1 MIKISFKTALL
12 FIILV
17 AATGVAFHLFFNGYV
32 AAAGSQQKE
41 LDRLVDNI
49 GILKIPHV
57 PRPVEIQLKDVY
69 GNTVRLS
76 DLRGKVVFLNF
87 WATWCA
93 ACVVEMPSMEK
104 LHGRLKD
111 KDFVMVAI
119 NVQES
124 DTQVKAF
131 FEKMKLS
138 FTALLDSNGEV
149 ATGFSINAL
158 PTTFVL
164 DKEGRIVGAAIGP
177 REWDSR
183 ASIALFEYLI
193 ESNPK
198 MSFGLL
204 PLAALEPR
212 LKAPT

>member
-1 MIKISFKTALL
+1 MMKKASFKTVLL

-17 AATGVAFHLFFNGYV
+17 AAASVAFHHFYNGYV
-32 AAAGSQQKE
+32 ASAGSQQQE
-41 LDRLVDNI
+41 LDRLFANI
-49 GILKIPHV
+49 GILKIPHIT
-57 PRPVEIQLKDVY
+57 RPIEIQLKDAY

-76 DLRGKVVFLNF
+76 DFRGKVVFLNF

-104 LHGRLKD
+104 LHRRLKD
-111 KDFVMVAI
+111 KDFVMIAI

-124 DTQVKAF
+124 DAQVKAF
-131 FEKMKLS
+131 FEKLKLS
-138 FTALLDSNGEV
+138 FTTLMDGNGEV
-149 ATGFSINAL
+149 ATGFAVNAL

-183 ASIALFEYLI
+183 ASIALFEHLI
-193 ESNPK
+193 NIRSD
-198 MSFGLL
+198 SG
-204 PLAALEPR
+204 
-212 LKAPT
+212 

>member
-1 MIKISFKTALL
+1 MMKKVSFKAVLL

-17 AATGVAFHLFFNGYV
+17 AAAGVAFHLFYNGYV
-32 AAAGSQQKE
+32 AAADSQQQK
-41 LDRLVDNI
+41 LDRLFGNI

-57 PRPVEIQLKDVY
+57 TRPAEIQLKDVY

-76 DLRGKVVFLNF
+76 DFRGKVVFLNF

-104 LHGRLKD
+104 LHRRLKD

-119 NVQES
+119 NLQES
-124 DTQVKAF
+124 DAQVKAF

-149 ATGFSINAL
+149 ATGFAVNAL
-158 PTTFVL
+158 PTSFVL
-164 DKEGRIVGAAIGP
+164 DKQGRIVGAAIGP
-177 REWDSR
+177 REWNSR

-193 ESNPK
+193 NMRSES
-198 MSFGLL
+198 G
-204 PLAALEPR
+204 
-212 LKAPT
+212 

>member
-1 MIKISFKTALL
+1 MKKVSFKAVLL

-17 AATGVAFHLFFNGYV
+17 AAAGVAFHLFENGSV
-32 AAAGSQQKE
+32 AAADSQQQK
-41 LDRLVDNI
+41 LDRLFGNI
-49 GILKIPHV
+49 GILKIPHIT
-57 PRPVEIQLKDVY
+57 RPVEIQLKDVI

-76 DLRGKVVFLNF
+76 DFRGKVVFLNF

-104 LHGRLKD
+104 LHRRLKD

-119 NVQES
+119 NLQES
-124 DTQVKAF
+124 DAQVKAF

-149 ATGFSINAL
+149 ATGFAVNAL
-158 PTTFVL
+158 PTSFVL
-164 DKEGRIVGAAIGP
+164 DKQGKIVGAAIGP
-177 REWDSR
+177 REWNSR

-193 ESNPK
+193 NMRSES
-198 MSFGLL
+198 G
-204 PLAALEPR
+204 
-212 LKAPT
+212 

>member
-1 MIKISFKTALL
+1 MKKLPFKTVLL
-12 FIILV
+12 AIILV
-17 AATGVAFHLFFNGYV
+17 AIAGFVLHLLYNGYI
-32 AAAGSQQKE
+32 ATAGSQEQE
-41 LDRLVDNI
+41 LDRLFGNM

-57 PRPVEIQLKDVY
+57 TQPVEIQLKDAS
-69 GNTVRLS
+69 GNWIRLS
-76 DLRGKVVFLNF
+76 DYRGKVVFLNF

-93 ACVVEMPSMEK
+93 ACVVEMPAMEK
-104 LHGRLKD
+104 LHRRLKD

-119 NVQES
+119 NMQES
-124 DTQVKAF
+124 DAQVKAF
-131 FEKMKLS
+131 FEKLNLS

-149 ATGFSINAL
+149 GAGFAVNAL

-193 ESNPK
+193 NMRSD
-198 MSFGLL
+198 SG
-204 PLAALEPR
+204 
-212 LKAPT
+212 

>member
-1 MIKISFKTALL
+1 MNKISFKTALL

-17 AATGVAFHLFFNGYV
+17 AVVGVAVHFFYNGDV
-32 AAAGSQQKE
+32 ATAGSQQQE
-41 LDRLVDNI
+41 LDRLFGSI

-57 PRPVEIQLKDVY
+57 TRPIEIQLKDVY

-87 WATWCA
+87 WATWCG

-104 LHGRLKD
+104 LHRRLKD
-111 KDFVMVAI
+111 KDFVMVAV

-138 FTALLDSNGEV
+138 FNALLDSNGEV

-164 DKEGRIVGAAIGP
+164 DKAGRIVGTAIGP

-183 ASIALFEYLI
+183 ASIALFDYLI
-193 ESNPK
+193 NMRSDPV
-198 MSFGLL
+198 
-204 PLAALEPR
+204 
-212 LKAPT
+212 

>member
-1 MIKISFKTALL
+1 M
-12 FIILV
+12 
-17 AATGVAFHLFFNGYV
+17 
-32 AAAGSQQKE
+32 
-41 LDRLVDNI
+41 

-57 PRPVEIQLKDVY
+57 TRPVEIQLEDVY

-76 DLRGKVVFLNF
+76 DSRGKVVFLNF

-93 ACVVEMPSMEK
+93 ACVVEMPSMEN
-104 LHGRLKD
+104 LNGRLKD
-111 KDFVMVAI
+111 RDFVMVAI
-119 NVQES
+119 NTQES

-131 FEKMKLS
+131 VEKMKLS

-149 ATGFSINAL
+149 AAGFAVNAL

-164 DKEGRIVGAAIGP
+164 DKEGRIVGTAIGP

-193 ESNPK
+193 DIRPEVK
-198 MSFGLL
+198 R
-204 PLAALEPR
+204 E
-212 LKAPT
+212 T